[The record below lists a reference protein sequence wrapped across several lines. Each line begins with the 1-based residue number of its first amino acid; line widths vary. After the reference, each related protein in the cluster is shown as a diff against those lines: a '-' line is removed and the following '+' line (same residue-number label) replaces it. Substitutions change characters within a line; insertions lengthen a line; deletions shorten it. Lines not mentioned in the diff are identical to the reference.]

1 MKVTEFLQT
10 DRFFSILNNRVK
22 ESPWFDKEIES
33 SLIEYLDDYLVYSE
47 ITTEDLSK
55 AYLKYIKSYNKDMKT
70 YLKTCRYP
78 LQLGEPNYIPTRTE
92 YSLILLFSI
101 IASPHRMRIM
111 SIINTIDSSVDSSIL
126 LIGCGPGYEINLIQK
141 KSKNI
146 IAYDLELDGF
156 LEQNFKDLEFRNDYF
171 DGSDNEIFDDIYLIE
186 LLEHL
191 EDPYALLKNCHKVLE
206 IGGDI
211 HLTTATNMPQ
221 FDHLYNFEISHADF
235 EEQILNLGFEIVF
248 KEIIKHKYIVSEI
261 ESQNC
266 FYTIKKIK

>member
-33 SLIEYLDDYLVYSE
+33 SLIEYLDDYLKYSE
-47 ITTEDLSK
+47 ISTEDLSK
-55 AYLKYIKSYNKDMKT
+55 AYLKYIKSYNQDMKEF
-70 YLKTCRYP
+70 LKSDKYP
-78 LQLGEPNYIPTRTE
+78 LEMGEPRFSPTRRE

-101 IASPHRMRIM
+101 IVSPHRMRIM
-111 SIINTIDSSVDSSIL
+111 SIINSIDSPIDGSNL

-141 KSKNI
+141 KSRNV

-156 LEQNFKDLEFRNDYF
+156 LKHSFKDLEFRNEFF
-171 DGSDNEIFDDIYLIE
+171 DGSNNETFDDIYLIE

-191 EDPYALLKNCHKVLE
+191 EDPYAILENCLKVLNV
-206 IGGDI
+206 GGSI

-221 FDHLYNFEISHADF
+221 FDHLYNFETSHIDF
-235 EEQILNLGFEIVF
+235 EERISNLGFEIDF
-248 KEIIKHKYIVSEI
+248 KEIIKHNYLASEI

-266 FYTIKKIK
+266 FYTIKKK